1 MCVKNG
7 IVLFPLRLA
16 ITGKQ
21 FTPGGAIE
29 IAAILGRE
37 ETMRRLDLSIAQLS

>member
-1 MCVKNG
+1 MGVKNG